1 MCIKENYVFLY
12 PQNQE
17 NMPRK
22 KSKLDK
28 VIDEISYDL
37 DIPKSRVSKILK
49 LTFKEI
55 AYILLFRKRAIMIRG
70 FVKFV
75 VAVRAAGKVRSEL
88 KKKLA
93 KKTKTKLK

>member
-1 MCIKENYVFLY
+1 
-12 PQNQE
+12 
-17 NMPRK
+17 MPRK
-22 KSKLDK
+22 KSKLDE

>member
-1 MCIKENYVFLY
+1 
-12 PQNQE
+12 
-17 NMPRK
+17 MPKK
-22 KSKLDK
+22 KSKLDE

-55 AYILLFRKRAIMIRG
+55 AYILLFKKRAVMIRG

-75 VAVRAAGKVRSEL
+75 SAVRAAGKVRSEVRAR
-88 KKKLA
+88 LA
-93 KKTKTKLK
+93 KKSKTKSK

>member
-22 KSKLDK
+22 KSKLDE

-37 DIPKSRVSKILK
+37 DVPKSRISKILK

>member
-1 MCIKENYVFLY
+1 
-12 PQNQE
+12 
-17 NMPRK
+17 MPRK
-22 KSKLDK
+22 KSKLDE

-37 DIPKSRVSKILK
+37 DVPKSRISKILK

>member
-1 MCIKENYVFLY
+1 
-12 PQNQE
+12 
-17 NMPRK
+17 MPRK
-22 KSKLDK
+22 KSKLDE

-75 VAVRAAGKVRSEL
+75 VAVRAAGKVRTKIRE
-88 KKKLA
+88 KLA
-93 KKTKTKLK
+93 KKSKTKIK